1 LFLGLRKVTG
11 ELGTQVQ
18 VLQTAYTSSQKEL
31 GDLEPAAVE
40 ACQAIDEG
48 TSLSGSSVESCL
60 RALSGHAVE
69 HMKGIF
75 RLDIQKALGVVTM
88 HYVVDL
94 AALATGYIVED
105 DLDDDGAQEAV
116 ERVDAAAPD
125 TAAELADAFEE
136 DLLPYAPPAGA
147 PEP

>member
-1 LFLGLRKVTG
+1 
-11 ELGTQVQ
+11 
-18 VLQTAYTSSQKEL
+18 
-31 GDLEPAAVE
+31 
-40 ACQAIDEG
+40 
-48 TSLSGSSVESCL
+48 
-60 RALSGHAVE
+60 
-69 HMKGIF
+69 
-75 RLDIQKALGVVTM
+75 M